1 MNLQEAIAVVLY
13 LTDSPEI
20 AAWNANILREAKAV
34 IGDEA
39 RKTISHWQREAGR

>member
-1 MNLQEAIAVVLY
+1 MNLQEAIAVLMY
-13 LTDSPEI
+13 LEDTPEI

-39 RKTISHWQREAGR
+39 RKIIAHWSREGR